1 MHRWLYD
8 FKNALTLLTVLPVP
22 GLRRDELEAEQATD
36 CARSTRLF
44 PLVGALVG
52 LILVGVDAAATLF
65 FSPGVRAALLVA
77 AAAAVSG
84 GLHLDGLADTFDGL
98 LCRKDRET
106 TLQIMRDSRMG
117 ALGATALIISLLLR
131 FALLDEVADWL
142 RPYAL
147 LFLPIA
153 GRQAMVLAIALHGY
167 ARSGAGMGR
176 QYALQTGRR
185 EVYASLMLTGLML
198 TAGWLQDAAAG
209 AGRFVVIAVAVV
221 AAQVGSAIFARH
233 VAGRLGGLTGDV
245 YGAVNEVAEL
255 VFLLVVAVVH

>member
-8 FKNALTLLTVLPVP
+8 FKNAFTLLTVLPVP
-22 GLRRDELEAEQATD
+22 VLRRDELQVEQSTD

-52 LILVGVDAAATLF
+52 LILVGVDTATTPF

-106 TLQIMRDSRMG
+106 TVQIMRDSRIG
-117 ALGATALIISLLLR
+117 AMGATALIITLLLR
-131 FALLDEVADWL
+131 FALIGEVAGWL

-185 EVYASLMLTGLML
+185 EIYTSLILTGLML
-198 TAGWLQDAAAG
+198 TAGWLQDAAAATG
-209 AGRFVVIAVAVV
+209 SFVVIASGVV
-221 AAQVGSAIFARH
+221 AAQVGSAVFARY

-255 VFLLVVAVVH
+255 FFLLVVAIVN